1 MIKIFRGYNDIFLY
15 FSLVPS
21 KLKLHELFEQIYYN
35 LVTTIFNCNVSGQFI
50 VAFPEIRK
58 SGHDT
63 IKNFFT
69 IRFNLLLTD
78 IS

>member
-1 MIKIFRGYNDIFLY
+1 MIKIFRWYNDIFLY
-15 FSLVPS
+15 FSLVPY

-35 LVTTIFNCNVSGQFI
+35 LVTTIFNVSGQFI
-50 VAFPEIRK
+50 VAFPKIRK

-78 IS
+78 TC